1 MLNKIWVAFIL
12 VGFIAAVAQ
21 LLQGDLDI
29 FSRVLSGLFDTA
41 KTGFDIS
48 LGLVGIMSLWLGIM
62 KIGERGGLIELFS
75 RLVAPFF
82 RRVFPD
88 IPAGH
93 PASGSIVMNVSANML
108 GLDNAATPL
117 GLKAMRELQEINPQK
132 DTASNPMIM
141 FLVLNT
147 AGITLIPTTVI
158 AIRQSIALKQGLV
171 GFNAADI
178 FLPTLLGTFVSF
190 CAGLIAVA
198 IWQRINL
205 FCKPVLAFFAGFAAL
220 MAGMYFWLAGMPAEQ
235 MAQMIGLLGSGLIVS
250 IIVLFVAVAA
260 WRGIDVYESFV
271 DGAKEGFGVAVQI
284 IPYLIAMLVAI
295 SVFRTTGGMD
305 YLIGAIR
312 SLVLALGMND
322 DFVPGPARRPH
333 ENSERQRRPRPHG
346 RRHDD
351 LRCRF
356 LPGQASRHHPGLD
369 RNHLLRPGRLFRQ
382 REHHQNPLRPGL
394 RPDRRRRRAG
404 RRHSDRLRLL
414 PLRGLTAGQF
424 PARIAPLPR
433 CTKHA
438 SIPGCRSLGGEIG
451 RHAIL
456 RG

>member
-1 MLNKIWVAFIL
+1 VLNRIWVAFIL
-12 VGFIAAVAQ
+12 VGFVAAVVQ

-29 FSRVLSGLFDTA
+29 FTRVLTGLFDTA

-48 LGLVGIMSLWLGIM
+48 IGLVGIMSLWLGVM
-62 KIGERGGLIELFS
+62 KIGERGGLIQLFG
-75 RLVAPFF
+75 RALGPFF

-88 IPAGH
+88 IPVGH

-147 AGITLIPTTVI
+147 AGITLIPTSVI

-205 FCKPVLAFFAGFAAL
+205 FCKPVLTFFAGFAAL
-220 MAGMYFWLAGMPAEQ
+220 MGGLYFWLAGMLPEQ

-250 IIVLFVAVAA
+250 VIVLFVAVAA

-271 DGAKEGFGVAVQI
+271 EGAKEGFGVAVQI

-312 SLVLALGMND
+312 SVVLALGLND
-322 DFVPGPARRPH
+322 DFVPA
-333 ENSERQRRPRPHG
+333 
-346 RRHDD
+346 
-351 LRCRF
+351 
-356 LPGQASRHHPGLD
+356 LPVGLMKT
-369 RNHLLRPGRLFRQ
+369 LSGS
-382 REHHQNPLRPGL
+382 G
-394 RPDRRRRRAG
+394 A
-404 RRHSDRLRLL
+404 
-414 PLRGLTAGQF
+414 RGLMVDVMTTYGVDSFQGKLAAIIQGSTETTF
-424 PARIAPLPR
+424 YVLAVYFGSVNITKTRYALACGLIADGVGLV
-433 CTKHA
+433 
-438 SIPGCRSLGGEIG
+438 G
-451 RHAIL
+451 AIL
-456 RG
+456 IGYAFFH